1 MLFHLTGDEI
11 HDFLNFRVG
20 DHGPLDTVGFPA
32 RSLEKHV
39 ALAEQFFRAHRIQ
52 NDAAVHDR
60 RNLERDLGRQV
71 RLDRSRNDVFTGSLR
86 GDDEMDS
93 GGAPFLGDTADGGFD
108 IALGFRHHDVR
119 ELVDD
124 DYKQRQLRRNE
135 IVIFVINRFGIRG
148 ARVERIQVFCLDF
161 RQHLITVFHFVDA
174 PAQRERDLFRVVHDR
189 GDQVGQGTVHLQ
201 FDEFRVDKDQFQVE
215 R

>member
-1 MLFHLTGDEI
+1 
-11 HDFLNFRVG
+11 
-20 DHGPLDTVGFPA
+20 
-32 RSLEKHV
+32 
-39 ALAEQFFRAHRIQ
+39 
-52 NDAAVHDR
+52 
-60 RNLERDLGRQV
+60 
-71 RLDRSRNDVFTGSLR
+71 
-86 GDDEMDS
+86 MDS

-148 ARVERIQVFCLDF
+148 ARVERIQVFRLDF
-161 RQHLITVFHFVDA
+161 RQHLVTVFHFVDA